1 MEIIPNVQRVPGLRR
16 ANAYLLLGET
26 VALVDTGLPGDS
38 DAILSAVRR
47 LGRPPADLTHIIL
60 THHHADH
67 TGSLARLR
75 KETGAQ
81 VLAHPADAPYIGG
94 EVARPLPNHPLIRSL
109 FRLVG
114 GRRRLEPVPVDL
126 AIQDGDRLD
135 LLEGGTVVHVPGH
148 TPGSIALHF
157 PAERLLITGD
167 AVIVRRGRPT
177 LPPRFF
183 SQDPEQAATSVR
195 RLARPD
201 LRTLCAGHGDPII
214 GTAAGRLQAAIE
226 KLA

>member
-1 MEIIPNVQRVPGLRR
+1 MEIIPNVHRVPGLKR

-26 VALVDTGLPGDS
+26 VALVDTGLPGDA
-38 DAILSAVRR
+38 DAILSTLSE
-47 LGRPPADLTHIIL
+47 LGQSPADLTRIIL

-75 KETGAQ
+75 KKTGAQ
-81 VLAHPADAPYIGG
+81 VLAHPADAPYISG
-94 EVARPLPNHPLIRSL
+94 ETAQPLPSHPLIGLL
-109 FRLVG
+109 FGLVG
-114 GRRRLEPVPVDL
+114 GRRRLEPIPVEVPL
-126 AIQDGDRLD
+126 QDGDRLD
-135 LLEGGTVVHVPGH
+135 SLEGATVVHMPGH

-167 AVIVRRGRPT
+167 AVIVRRGRPA

-183 SQDPEQAATSVR
+183 SQDPEQAAASIR
-195 RLARPD
+195 RLVPLGAQ
-201 LRTLCAGHGDPII
+201 TLCAGHGDPVV
-214 GTAAGRLQAAIE
+214 GAAAGQLQAIIE